1 MLFTRFS
8 TVFIISSYRVFAFG
22 CLLYTNECYFIDK
35 DIKLSQSLL
44 IPFQRWLSLLL
55 CAITATTLV
64 IFLSKVA
71 FVQTT
76 YTNLSSIL
84 YTNPA
89 LHYSFAF
96 LAGIGIKLLLDK
108 FYISHP
114 KRSIGF
120 NWRYP
125 PVTMSV
131 LFGLFFIVG
140 YVYVTNNKIEEQLT
154 AYAFVSF
161 KFLSLSF
168 LAAAAT
174 IIYQTKLYT
183 EKPIF
188 SVALCVVSA
197 FYLFSAIC
205 LVETE
210 QAFWVFFCIA
220 VAYLAMSVYLLCE
233 QLKAFSAESKVE
245 SKQEAELTLESLK
258 GFREW
263 FKDDSTIKNI
273 EQLEPDLQVYA
284 ARITE
289 RLRAGGDKEGYE
301 KRGAQHIA
309 LCGPFGCGKSSIVD
323 SIASEL
329 ANSPKQGGDWIHSD
343 ISTWGAASGSV
354 AHVVL
359 SHIIDDISQHLDMC
373 AFRALPKH
381 YTEALKSGGGLFQF
395 ASTLLAG
402 PIDIEQSFQKL
413 NDVLE
418 VTNHKLLITVQDVD
432 RGTGDENE
440 KRLNDIAA
448 LLDRLKNR
456 NLSHINFIV
465 AMGNENEVAA
475 EVISKATDYREDIL
489 LADLSAVINSFIQES
504 LKEALHHN
512 KVIILSNTMPEVA
525 LNPSRIEDSF
535 SSHVFRSR
543 SEFIEALKKRNTLF
557 IKEVN
562 ALQAVIVSIRQ
573 LKKIL
578 RRVDQAWNSER
589 LMGEVSLL
597 SLLMACAL
605 REVRPASFSSLERH
619 YDSLIKDGSKN
630 VARIIHDLVDEQ
642 DKIYFDFYKVLL
654 GLIEQEK
661 SEPNKIEKSPQNNDD
676 QKVEALNRIAD
687 NFDKKAA
694 TTKPELIFNKYYRA
708 TQLLSCNDPNICY
721 LKRIVKEDILDGELR
736 EQEVF
741 RRFIV
746 PDDLYK
752 LVDDLCHDL
761 KFQQI
766 VWRFEYI
773 IFTVKNPI
781 CREATSER
789 LFELIIKVLREEYFT
804 HGYLFESIF
813 SRLTLQIIKKEN
825 FEDVATKIANL
836 SDPDLSLRFLS
847 SLISNCNSLE
857 NILIG
862 ADFNHLGGVL
872 LDGEIFDEHLLILSA
887 LNSYSIKN
895 AGDKTNYD
903 FILRLFLERT
913 DEKSLCLL
921 VDILKHDNHKPKFGI
936 ETDIKK
942 ISLREREV
950 IIKRL
955 EQLVCNNS
963 EKQQNLNSVL
973 QLLKSE

>member
-1 MLFTRFS
+1 
-8 TVFIISSYRVFAFG
+8 
-22 CLLYTNECYFIDK
+22 
-35 DIKLSQSLL
+35 LSQSLL

-71 FVQTT
+71 FVQTA

-84 YTNPA
+84 YTNPV

-131 LFGLFFIVG
+131 LFGLFFIVV
-140 YVYVTNNKIEEQLT
+140 YVYVTNNKIEEQPT

-188 SVALCVVSA
+188 SVALCAVSA

-233 QLKAFSAESKVE
+233 QLKASSAETRVE
-245 SKQEAELTLESLK
+245 SKQEAELTLDSLEN
-258 GFREW
+258 FRKW
-263 FKDDSTIKNI
+263 FKDDSTIKNT

-284 ARITE
+284 KRITE
-289 RLRAGGDKEGYE
+289 RLRTGGDKEGYE

-381 YTEALKSGGGLFQF
+381 YTEALKSGGSVFQF

-402 PIDIEQSFQKL
+402 PIDIEKNFQKL

-418 VTNHKLLITVQDVD
+418 ATNHKLLITLQDLD

-448 LLDRLKNR
+448 LLDRLKNK
-456 NLSHINFIV
+456 NLRQINFII
-465 AMGNENEVAA
+465 AMGNENDIAA
-475 EVISKATDYREDIL
+475 EVIAKATDYKEDVAAKDCFEYISEYTKLCLESALRPNKGQEIDSYKIVGGRGL
-489 LADLSAVINSFIQES
+489 LKLDSLNAGQRDSLSSELKRFETSISYINGNIAS
-504 LKEALHHN
+504 LR
-512 KVIILSNTMPEVA
+512 V
-525 LNPSRIEDSF
+525 
-535 SSHVFRSR
+535 
-543 SEFIEALKKRNTLF
+543 LKK
-557 IKEVN
+557 V
-562 ALQAVIVSIRQ
+562 
-573 LKKIL
+573 L
-578 RRVDQAWNSER
+578 RRVEQAWQPGK
-589 LMGEVSLL
+589 LMGEVNFISLI
-597 SLLMACAL
+597 MVTTF
-605 REVRPASFSSLERH
+605 REVYPVQYARYQKLATKENQLLNRWSDPKSLKLKITDICKSNDDVQSELLTQFVEHMLLIDWRKNDTESNAKQVVRNKLVDRGSIKESTASVVIENKDLKNIQLNPLRFEVDSSGIKSEKVSNNENLVMNPKFNYLQSVGCTNLAVNYLERIQREH
-619 YDSLIKDGSKN
+619 LQNTELSDQALI
-630 VARIIHDLVDEQ
+630 A
-642 DKIYFDFYKVLL
+642 KV
-654 GLIEQEK
+654 I
-661 SEPNKIEKSPQNNDD
+661 
-676 QKVEALNRIAD
+676 
-687 NFDKKAA
+687 
-694 TTKPELIFNKYYRA
+694 
-708 TQLLSCNDPNICY
+708 
-721 LKRIVKEDILDGELR
+721 ELR
-736 EQEVF
+736 ESKG
-741 RRFIV
+741 I
-746 PDDLYK
+746 
-752 LVDDLCHDL
+752 
-761 KFQQI
+761 
-766 VWRFEYI
+766 
-773 IFTVKNPI
+773 
-781 CREATSER
+781 
-789 LFELIIKVLREEYFT
+789 
-804 HGYLFESIF
+804 
-813 SRLTLQIIKKEN
+813 
-825 FEDVATKIANL
+825 
-836 SDPDLSLRFLS
+836 
-847 SLISNCNSLE
+847 LE
-857 NILIG
+857 
-862 ADFNHLGGVL
+862 
-872 LDGEIFDEHLLILSA
+872 
-887 LNSYSIKN
+887 
-895 AGDKTNYD
+895 
-903 FILRLFLERT
+903 FLE
-913 DEKSLCLL
+913 KW
-921 VDILKHDNHKPKFGI
+921 FGL
-936 ETDIKK
+936 D
-942 ISLREREV
+942 SRYRLGVERFFSYPTAV
-950 IIKRL
+950 MF
-955 EQLVCNNS
+955 
-963 EKQQNLNSVL
+963 
-973 QLLKSE
+973 